1 MISFSRMIRYIFMV
15 ALLACTLPS
24 AVVAKGYRVPYPK
37 KWKRSY
43 CTMYSDSIGAA
54 GVYLNRYPIKARV
67 GDAFGTRRLYPIAV
81 YSSDVRAYKYDVLE
95 IRHGSR
101 RIFGH
106 VVDECASGDCHS
118 NNWIAEKKGR
128 LLLDI
133 HKTAFQALRMPN
145 WDTYTMCARVV
156 GRVRPVGQGKKM
168 LRRVLTPDGKKGYI
182 PTKWSVRQ

>member
-1 MISFSRMIRYIFMV
+1 
-15 ALLACTLPS
+15 
-24 AVVAKGYRVPYPK
+24 
-37 KWKRSY
+37 
-43 CTMYSDSIGAA
+43 
-54 GVYLNRYPIKARV
+54 
-67 GDAFGTRRLYPIAV
+67 
-81 YSSDVRAYKYDVLE
+81 VLE